1 MRISLPVGAL
11 ILAAAASGWLVRGFG
26 ARASAAPVPVAAPA
40 PSLPRVT
47 EGLPAGVMDLSLP
60 QRETL
65 GSRDLFAYRERVIPR
80 EEPVIVPV
88 VQRAPE
94 IVPLPVEPE
103 QPSAPPPPQFT
114 WRFIGTVGA
123 EHNRV
128 AAFARDGEIVTV
140 RTGELIGGDFVLRA
154 IGIESVEVEPVS
166 SGTGPQRIPLAGSVS

>member
-11 ILAAAASGWLVRGFG
+11 ILTAAASGWLVRGFG
-26 ARASAAPVPVAAPA
+26 ARAVAAPMPVAAPA

-47 EGLPAGVMDLSLP
+47 EGVPVGVMNLSLP
-60 QRETL
+60 AAAGG

-80 EEPVIVPV
+80 EEPVLVPA

-94 IVPLPVEPE
+94 IVPLPVVEEP
-103 QPSAPPPPQFT
+103 PSAPPPPRFT
-114 WRFIGTVGA
+114 WRFIGTVGP

-140 RTGELIGGDFVLRA
+140 RTGDTIGGDFVLRA
-154 IGIESVEVEPVS
+154 IGIESVEVEPVG
-166 SGTGPQRIPLAGSVS
+166 SGTGPQRIPLAGSS